1 LDKLQ
6 LRGFE
11 FAKAVTLVV
20 EPFSVEN
27 GLLTPTM
34 KVNLIALSLTPCF
47 VHLPMGKVIVLSTH
61 HPFLTETRWKSGFFI
76 HPPSICHGVLV
87 GCQFTLGPICFAIV
101 LVSSLQRTSLFF

>member
-34 KVNLIALSLTPCF
+34 KVNLITLSLTPCF
-47 VHLPMGKVIVLSTH
+47 VHLPMGKVIFLSTY
-61 HPFLTETRWKSGFFI
+61 HPSVMVCWWAVGSLWAQFVMQLSYLVLCRGLHYFFNTLLGF
-76 HPPSICHGVLV
+76 
-87 GCQFTLGPICFAIV
+87 
-101 LVSSLQRTSLFF
+101 